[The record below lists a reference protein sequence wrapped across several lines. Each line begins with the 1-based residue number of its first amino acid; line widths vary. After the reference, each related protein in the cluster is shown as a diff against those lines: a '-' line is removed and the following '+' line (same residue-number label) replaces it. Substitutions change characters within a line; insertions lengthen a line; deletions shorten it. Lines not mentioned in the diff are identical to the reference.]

1 MIDYKEKLAQRIH
14 KEEISEI
21 LDLIENN
28 EKERECLFSF
38 LFSENESIG
47 YQVAWIFTHCSAA
60 TNLWLYQ
67 KQDELINEVL
77 ICKHVG
83 KRRVLLSLLYKQL
96 FQNPPRVDFLN
107 FCMDIIIN
115 NQEPTAIIS
124 TCMKIAYELCLPIP
138 ELMSEFTLLLET
150 MQGKSTP
157 AIESSYRNIQKAMKK
172 KKSLR
177 RLDSFN

>member
-1 MIDYKEKLAQRIH
+1 MIDYKEKLTQRIH
-14 KEEISEI
+14 KEDIKEI
-21 LDLIENN
+21 LALIENN
-28 EKERECLFSF
+28 EKEREYLFSF

-47 YQVAWIFTHCSAA
+47 YQVAWIFTHCSTT

-67 KQDELINEVL
+67 KQDELIDEVL
-77 ICKHVG
+77 ICKHAG
-83 KRRVLLSLLYKQL
+83 KRRVILSLLYKLL

-107 FCMDIIIN
+107 FCMNNIMD

-124 TCMKIAYELCLPIP
+124 FCMKIAYELCLPIP
-138 ELMSEFTLLLET
+138 ELMNEYSLLLKT